1 VYLETLEKVVCR
13 NHNRGMKTSGVV
25 IVVYLRWTWDQI
37 HLKVVFD
44 SRIGWE
50 RVGDSRTI
58 TFRKTTVTSVN

>member
-50 RVGDSRTI
+50 HVGDSHTI